1 MPTFHPQLHVWFRKH
16 HGVVSRSQLVALGIT
31 RHALAAMISC
41 GELTVVWEGVYRHAL
56 WPDTFLSRCG
66 AICATDPS
74 LVVTCGGAARTWGYR
89 RCAHLDI
96 HVSGTGTGLRFAG
109 GPVHHRCPVM
119 PSDHVICRSDG
130 IRVTSPART
139 IFDLAKHLRRE
150 DLESVI
156 EQGLRLS
163 LVDIPALY
171 AVGSLLCRRGR
182 PGSALFA
189 AVLSSRPTWRR
200 PADSHPEVE
209 LRTALS
215 AVGVHL
221 EPQVSLTLRD
231 GQTVHPDL
239 GDPTVGFY
247 IEIDDHEWH
256 SGRLD
261 ATYDMQRDRKAR
273 LVGAR
278 IERVSTDE
286 IRAMPPSLVSSLV
299 AAYRQQ
305 RTLSLSTR

>member
-1 MPTFHPQLHVWFRKH
+1 MPTFHPQLHVWLRNH
-16 HGVVSRSQLVALGIT
+16 HGVVARSQLAALGIT
-31 RHALAAMISC
+31 RGALAAMISC
-41 GELTVVWEGVYRHAL
+41 GELIVVWEGVYRHTL
-56 WPDTFLSRCG
+56 WPDTFLSRCA
-66 AICATDPS
+66 AICAADPS
-74 LVVTCGGAARTWGYR
+74 LVITCGGAARTWGYR
-89 RCAHLDI
+89 RCAQLDL

-119 PSDHVICRSDG
+119 PSDHVHLRSDG

-139 IFDLAKHLRRE
+139 VFDLSKHLRHG

-163 LVDIPALY
+163 HFDVPALY
-171 AVGSLLCRRGR
+171 ATGNLLCRRGR

-209 LRTALS
+209 LRRALS
-215 AVGVHL
+215 SVGVHL
-221 EPQVSLTLRD
+221 EPQVSLTLHD

-239 GDPTVGFY
+239 GDPVARFY

-261 ATYDMQRDRKAR
+261 ATYDLQRDRKAR

-286 IRAMPPSLVSSLV
+286 IRTMPPSLVTSL
-299 AAYRQQ
+299 AAAFRQQ
-305 RTLSLSTR
+305 RLLSLSTR